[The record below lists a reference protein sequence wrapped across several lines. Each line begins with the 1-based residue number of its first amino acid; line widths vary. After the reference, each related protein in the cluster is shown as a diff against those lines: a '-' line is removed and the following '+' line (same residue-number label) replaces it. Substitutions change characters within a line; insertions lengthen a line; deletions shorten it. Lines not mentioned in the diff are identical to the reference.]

1 MAEGKF
7 DIVVVGGG
15 IVGATAAFCLAKR
28 GARVALVERGRIGSG
43 TTRRSF
49 AWINATSKVADEAYH
64 RLNARGG
71 ALYKAFAAEF
81 GAADLGLFDTGMLQ
95 CVNRGHAAGHAVM
108 LEQAAYLKRYG
119 YPHRL
124 IGADELRALEPHVVF
139 EDDAEAIFATADDW
153 VDAPRFARFLA
164 ARLDAMGS
172 TVFEDSAARR
182 LEMTDDGAV
191 AGIATDQHVLGAPS
205 VLVAAGPDTP
215 EVLSELTGYD
225 GFAARFP
232 MNRVPGLL
240 LTTPPKETTGR
251 LKHIIYFDRAAEAM
265 HVRPAANGG
274 LRLGAEDI
282 DGLVAEDQSAETVRA
297 AAGRLLSRAKA
308 QLSGIVGDVRL
319 DDCDVAVGVRPY
331 PLDGRTLAG
340 ALPGSEGLYVIATHS
355 GVTLA
360 PALGELMAEVM
371 IDGGAP
377 EALAPFSLD
386 RFPGFG

>member
-1 MAEGKF
+1 MSESKF

-28 GARVALVERGRIGSG
+28 GAKVALVERGRIGSG
-43 TTRRSF
+43 TTSRSF
-49 AWINATSKVADEAYH
+49 AWINATSKVADEDYH
-64 RLNARGG
+64 RLNAMGG

-81 GAADLGLFDTGMLQ
+81 GAAELGLFDTGMLQ
-95 CVNRGHAAGHAVM
+95 CVSRGHAAGHAAMV
-108 LEQAAYLKRYG
+108 EQAAYLKRYG
-119 YPHRL
+119 YPFRL
-124 IGADELRALEPHVVF
+124 IEAGELRALEPHVIF

-153 VDAPRFARFLA
+153 IDAPRFARFLA

-172 TVFEDSAARR
+172 TVFEDTVARR
-182 LEMTDDGAV
+182 LEVTDDGAV
-191 AGIATDQHVLGAPS
+191 AGIATDKDVLGAPS
-205 VLVAAGPDTP
+205 VLIAVGPDTP
-215 EVLSELTGYD
+215 EVLSELTGYE

-240 LTTPPKETTGR
+240 LTTPPNEATGKLR
-251 LKHIIYFDRAAEAM
+251 HIMNFDYPVEGLNL
-265 HVRPAANGG
+265 RPAANGG
-274 LRLGAEDI
+274 LRIGAEDI
-282 DGLVAEDQSAETVRA
+282 DGLVAEDQSAETARA
-297 AAGRLLSRAKA
+297 AADRLLSRAKA
-308 QLSGIVGDVRL
+308 RQPGVVGDTDL
-319 DDCDVAVGVRPY
+319 DACDIAIGVRPY
-331 PLDGRTLAG
+331 PLDGRTIAG
-340 ALPGSEGLYVIATHS
+340 ALPGSQGLYVIATHS

>member
-1 MAEGKF
+1 MAEGRF

-15 IVGATAAFCLAKR
+15 IVGATAAFCLARR
-28 GARVALVERGRIGSG
+28 GAKVALVERDRIAGG
-43 TTRRSF
+43 TTSRSF

-64 RLNARGG
+64 RLNAKGG
-71 ALYKAFAAEF
+71 RLYKELAEEF
-81 GAADLGLFDTGMLQ
+81 GAADLGLFNTGMLQ
-95 CVNRGHAAGHAVM
+95 CVSRSHAAGHAAM

-119 YPHRL
+119 YPCRL
-124 IGADELRALEPHVVF
+124 IGAEELRALEPRVVF
-139 EDDAEAIFATADDW
+139 EDDVEAIFATADDW
-153 VDAPRFARFLA
+153 LDAPRFARFLA
-164 ARLDAMGS
+164 AKLRAMGS
-172 TVFEDSAARR
+172 TVFEGSAARR
-182 LEMTDDGAV
+182 IEMTDDGAV
-191 AGIATDQHVLGAPS
+191 AGIATDQDLLGAPE

-215 EVLSELTGYD
+215 EVLSDLTGYD

-240 LTTPPKETTGR
+240 LTTPPNEAAGR
-251 LKHIIYFDRAAEAM
+251 LNHIIYFDRAAEAM

-274 LRLGAEDI
+274 LRLGADDT
-282 DGLVAEDQSAETVRA
+282 DGMMAEDRSAVTVRA
-297 AAGRLLSRAKA
+297 AAARLLSRAKA
-308 QLSGIVGDVRL
+308 QLSGVVGDVRQG
-319 DDCDVAVGVRPY
+319 DCDIAVGVRPY

-340 ALPGSEGLYVIATHS
+340 ALPGSQGLYVIATHS

-371 IDGGAP
+371 IDGSTP